1 MPKGKWA
8 QGITPRNFHWVI
20 TNRLAVC
27 ERPGGYGDSH
37 RKVRRQEEIIWIREQ
52 GFHHVVSLST
62 SPHNL
67 HNYDE
72 LGVKWLHRPFPRTD
86 DYPRFLQ
93 TIFEDLQ
100 GHIDAGNAVLFH
112 QEEVSDALVG
122 LMAGYVVWSNL
133 VPETHKATAVT
144 EQIVGRR
151 LGPRG
156 RDLVTIA
163 VELRENP
170 LPPRPKPEPK
180 AEDAADDFASADLDD
195 AGETAD
201 QANASADSEG

>member
-20 TNRLAVC
+20 SDRLAVC
-27 ERPGGYGDSH
+27 ERPGGYGESH

-52 GFHHVVSLST
+52 GFHHVVSLSA

-72 LGVKWLHRPFPRTD
+72 LGVAWVHRPFPRHD
-86 DYPRFLQ
+86 DQPRFLQ
-93 TIFEDLQ
+93 AVYQDLKAHIEA
-100 GHIDAGNAVLFH
+100 GHKVLFH
-112 QEEVSDALVG
+112 QEEVSDSLVG
-122 LMAGYVVWSNL
+122 LMAGYVVWAGL
-133 VPETHKATAVT
+133 IAETHKATAVT

-156 RDLVTIA
+156 RELVGIA
-163 VELRENP
+163 VSLRDNP
-170 LPPRPKPEPK
+170 LPPRPTTVDSDDAAGEDAAAAIEGAP
-180 AEDAADDFASADLDD
+180 AEDAPA
-195 AGETAD
+195 ETD
-201 QANASADSEG
+201 EG

>member
-20 TNRLAVC
+20 TERLAVC

-52 GFHHVVSLST
+52 GFHHVVSLSA

-72 LGVKWLHRPFPRTD
+72 LGVKWLHRPCPRAD
-86 DYPRFLQ
+86 DAPRYLQ
-93 TIFEDLQ
+93 TIYEDLQ
-100 GHIDAGNAVLFH
+100 AHVDAGNAVLFH
-112 QEEVSDALVG
+112 QEEVSDSLVG

-151 LGPRG
+151 LGPRS

-163 VELRENP
+163 VEIRDQP
-170 LPPRPKPEPK
+170 LPPRPKAEPRTEPTGDDQGT
-180 AEDAADDFASADLDD
+180 AEEATETSADGA
-195 AGETAD
+195 AGQD
-201 QANASADSEG
+201 EG

>member
-1 MPKGKWA
+1 MAAKGKWA
-8 QGITPRNFHWVI
+8 QGIQPRHFHWI
-20 TNRLAVC
+20 IKDQLAIC
-27 ERPGGYGDSH
+27 ERPGGFGQNH

-52 GFHHVVSLST
+52 GFHHVVSLSA

-72 LGVKWLHRPFPRTD
+72 LGVKWLHRPFPRAD
-86 DYPRFLQ
+86 DAPRYLQ
-93 TIFEDLQ
+93 TIYEDLQ
-100 GHIDAGNAVLFH
+100 AHVDAGNAVLFH
-112 QEEVSDALVG
+112 QEEVSDSLVG

-163 VELRENP
+163 VEIRDQP
-170 LPPRPKPEPK
+170 LPPRPKAEPTTEPTGDDQGT
-180 AEDAADDFASADLDD
+180 AEEATETSAEGAAGQD
-195 AGETAD
+195 
-201 QANASADSEG
+201 EG